1 MLFLIPAGI
10 YLRKI
15 NNGNTRTVYEV
26 FHKLKINT
34 SVGPD
39 VIIAGFEHIS
49 HGILV
54 FPLLT
59 FNK

>member
-26 FHKLKINT
+26 FHKLKIKT

-39 VIIAGFEHIS
+39 VIIAGLSIFHT
-49 HGILV
+49 V
-54 FPLLT
+54 FWC
-59 FNK
+59 FHC